1 MRHLMDYNEFIRFE
15 KLINTVRRF
24 KKINRKSSASISHK
38 KRDKI
43 FQNIVNELNRKNKQ
57 QR

>member
-1 MRHLMDYNEFIRFE
+1 MDYNEFIRFE